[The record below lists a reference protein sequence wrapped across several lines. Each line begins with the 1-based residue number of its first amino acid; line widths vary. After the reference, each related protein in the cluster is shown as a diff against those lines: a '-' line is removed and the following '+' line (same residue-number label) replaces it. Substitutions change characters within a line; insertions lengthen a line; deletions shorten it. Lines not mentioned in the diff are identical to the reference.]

1 MGYIKKTPM
10 PDPKTNPQ
18 FRISYEKAEVNPPTK
33 EQVEKI
39 LNTATGQ
46 VRFLCQLMR
55 ETALALVDAIKYAM
69 SQQDAEKYEMS
80 KPERCPVIQKMVIR
94 GNRTKTNQ
102 RYRVRISESLAK
114 QLEALGEPAFPG
126 TYQRLMN
133 RIVRQGVRT
142 KVLMLSATPVN
153 NRFNDLKN
161 QLALAYEGEPE
172 NLKSKLSTERNIDLI
187 FRRAQ
192 TAFNVWSKL
201 PAEQRTPAAIL
212 SSLDFDFFELLDAV
226 TIARSRSRSVWQRTS

>member
-1 MGYIKKTPM
+1 MPYI
-10 PDPKTNPQ
+10 
-18 FRISYEKAEVNPPTK
+18 V
-33 EQVEKI
+33 
-39 LNTATGQ
+39 
-46 VRFLCQLMR
+46 
-55 ETALALVDAIKYAM
+55 
-69 SQQDAEKYEMS
+69 
-80 KPERCPVIQKMVIR
+80 
-94 GNRTKTNQ
+94 
-102 RYRVRISESLAK
+102 SLRHASR
-114 QLEALGEPAFPG
+114 
-126 TYQRLMN
+126 YQRLMN

-212 SSLDFDFFELLDAV
+212 S
-226 TIARSRSRSVWQRTS
+226 